1 MACLYLAGIGITQ
14 IIHIVFITLL
24 LVCIFIFI
32 IYNQNQELGK
42 KYIVLL
48 IVILGA
54 VGYAIKKLIE
64 LYNKIFEYLVSAITL
79 IFMDLFGEKLFQDIS
94 PNNRKIVSYIISIF
108 VSIAMGYLLFIM
120 LNLVICILLSFIGS
134 YLTVYAISTLFFGF
148 PNIFQIMIDIDY
160 RLSFDLLSKDVNI
173 NTGIEDYSKK
183 LVREQR
189 FVIFGII
196 AITGLSV
203 AYHKVFKKFLTK
215 SSGSL
220 LGN

>member
-1 MACLYLAGIGITQ
+1 
-14 IIHIVFITLL
+14 
-24 LVCIFIFI
+24 
-32 IYNQNQELGK
+32 
-42 KYIVLL
+42 
-48 IVILGA
+48 
-54 VGYAIKKLIE
+54 
-64 LYNKIFEYLVSAITL
+64 
-79 IFMDLFGEKLFQDIS
+79 
-94 PNNRKIVSYIISIF
+94 
-108 VSIAMGYLLFIM
+108 
-120 LNLVICILLSFIGS
+120 
-134 YLTVYAISTLFFGF
+134 
-148 PNIFQIMIDIDY
+148 MIDIDY

-220 LGN
+220 LGNW